1 MNNFQD
7 TYPISELDFDLV
19 SEIRNDYRFYF
30 TSIGKKEID
39 KAIHYDY
46 IEEIG
51 NTPLF
56 NLGFGDYD
64 FKTDSILDEEISCNG
79 DHYKVFYTILNT
91 VPRLFDA
98 HNDATLLVQGSDSMP
113 EFIQNCKANCTRECN
128 DQDCRKAHR
137 RIRIYRNFVNKNF
150 DNLNDEYDFQGS
162 EALYKEGI
170 AEPYEVGKEYISV
183 LVKRKNNYY
192 EN

>member
-7 TYPISELDFDLV
+7 TYPFEEFDFDIV
-19 SEIRNDYRFYF
+19 SETRNNYRFYF
-30 TSIGKKEID
+30 TSKGKNKIL

-46 IEEIG
+46 IDELK
-51 NTPLF
+51 NTLLF

-64 FKTDSILDEEISCNG
+64 CMNNTILDEEVTCNG
-79 DHYKVFYTILNT
+79 DHYKVFYTVLNT
-91 VPRLFDA
+91 VPRLFTAHGDA
-98 HNDATLLVQGSDSMP
+98 ILLVQGSDSMP
-113 EFIQNCKANCTRECN
+113 EYINKCRANCTRDCK
-128 DQDCRKAHR
+128 DQDCKKAHR

-150 DNLNDEYDFQGS
+150 DILNDEYDFQGS

-170 AEPYEVGKEYISV
+170 AEPYQIGKEYISV
-183 LVKRKNNYY
+183 LIKRKTTYY